1 MHAMYVQIL
10 ALILMFLGIATAL
23 CRRNVFFVLMGVE
36 LALNAVNLSL
46 VGFSKTFA
54 DTVSVTGQIIPLFT
68 IAVAAAEACVGLAI
82 IILIFRNQDSAD
94 GIENDSSLVNSSFPS
109 RWRGGAYAYRSRFF

>member
-10 ALILMFLGIATAL
+10 ALILMSLGIATVL

-94 GIENDSSLVNSSFPS
+94 VDNYSNM
-109 RWRGGAYAYRSRFF
+109 RG

>member
-10 ALILMFLGIATAL
+10 ALILMSLGIATAL

-54 DTVSVTGQIIPLFT
+54 DTVSVIGQIIPLFT

-94 GIENDSSLVNSSFPS
+94 VDNYSNM
-109 RWRGGAYAYRSRFF
+109 RG

>member
-10 ALILMFLGIATAL
+10 ALILMSLGIATAL

-68 IAVAAAEACVGLAI
+68 IAVAAAEGCVGLAI

-94 GIENDSSLVNSSFPS
+94 VDNYSNM
-109 RWRGGAYAYRSRFF
+109 RG

>member
-10 ALILMFLGIATAL
+10 ALILMSLGIATAL
-23 CRRNVFFVLMGVE
+23 CRR
-36 LALNAVNLSL
+36 ALNAVNLSL

-94 GIENDSSLVNSSFPS
+94 VDNYSNM
-109 RWRGGAYAYRSRFF
+109 RG

>member
-10 ALILMFLGIATAL
+10 ALILMSLGIATAL

-82 IILIFRNQDSAD
+82 IILILRKQGSAD
-94 GIENDSSLVNSSFPS
+94 VDNYSNM
-109 RWRGGAYAYRSRFF
+109 RG